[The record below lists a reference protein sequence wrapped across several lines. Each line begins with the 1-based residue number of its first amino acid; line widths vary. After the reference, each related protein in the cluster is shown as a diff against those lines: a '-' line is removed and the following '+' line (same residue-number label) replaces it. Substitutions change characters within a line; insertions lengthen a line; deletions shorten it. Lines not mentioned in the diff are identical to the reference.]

1 MGIET
6 PNPSPAPPRYTPI
19 QLGLVFVLACL
30 GLLLL
35 VSAFAVFGLYRQ
47 GTRAIDRAGEVLGG
61 GLDIGGLGSLT
72 AQPTPTI
79 VTKAVLVQKLAGA
92 SELTTAIYTMETV
105 IDQSQD
111 RTLAGIVIGQT
122 KLLYIAHG
130 EVRAGV
136 NLARLTP
143 EDISVISDTI
153 TIRLPPP
160 EILDKKIDVEKS
172 YVYDMDRSLL
182 GPVDPAM
189 QTRAE
194 RFALDK
200 ILRGA
205 CEGGIL
211 REANQRAETAVKALL
226 GAQAAGDRSAGA
238 GIPIG
243 PTGLPD
249 VRVVTRAA
257 AAGTCPEAAEP
268 TP

>member
-1 MGIET
+1 MSTDT
-6 PNPSPAPPRYTPI
+6 PNPSPAQPRFTPI
-19 QLGLVFVLACL
+19 QLGVVFVLICL

-35 VSAFAVFGLYRQ
+35 VTAFAVFGLYRQ
-47 GTRAIDRAGEVLGG
+47 GTRVIDQAGAVLDGG
-61 GLDIGGLGSLT
+61 IELGSLT

-92 SELTTAIYTMETV
+92 SELTTAIFTMETV

-130 EVRAGV
+130 DVRAGV

-182 GPVDPAM
+182 GPVDPEM

-211 REANQRAETAVKALL
+211 REANQRAETAVRALL
-226 GAQAAGDRSAGA
+226 GAQVAGDQST

-257 AAGTCPEAAEP
+257 APGTCPEGAAVP
-268 TP
+268 